1 MPPPTKVSK
10 SSSNHSPMILSSEVI
25 HRGSRP
31 AGYGFVTFKT
41 LGAAEK
47 AVTDLNDKEL
57 EGRPIIVQLAKPASE
72 KEKERNERRSK
83 RRATGR
89 RNARAP
95 PGEVTEAEAEGQ
107 AEESKP
113 GLVEKAE
120 NAVEGA
126 AAAVGDALKS
136 ISSPSLILIPL
147 QRKGKGKKG
156 PTTSSDA
163 VAEGE
168 QTTETPAGEPSAAGA
183 DAVNG
188 AADSAPKATKKP
200 RTPRA
205 PRPPRPAGEQPEGQP
220 SKNMLFVANLA
231 FSVDD
236 ARLKQIFTDAG
247 INVVSA
253 RVVTRRWGARR
264 SKGFG
269 FVDVG
274 NEEEQKKALAHF
286 APVESGDG
294 SAPAGGKEIDGR
306 QIAVKVAVDAP
317 KREAGET
324 DADAAANSAEKND
337 TTPETTVVMCDY
349 LRVWKLGDNH
359 VRATLTDALECLLL
373 VVNMPARSIRFRI
386 SPTQRRSLVSSLF
399 GLTFFGSIVTVAA
412 SSVLPCPARS
422 TRVRLADSMETTPG
436 EPSQQRVTIEKRQ
449 RRWIEEKYPS
459 V

>member
-1 MPPPTKVSK
+1 MSSVAAPPPVNAVPTTNGVTSEATAATTNNAGTAAGATTPAAAPAADSKPTPASPEETGHKVFAGNLAYATTDEGLKKFFESF
-10 SSSNHSPMILSSEVI
+10 SNDIVSSEVI

-126 AAAVGDALKS
+126 AAAVGDALK
-136 ISSPSLILIPL
+136 PKKKKKWG
-147 QRKGKGKKG
+147 RKGKGKKG

-188 AADSAPKATKKP
+188 AADSAPRQKAKKP

-236 ARLKQIFTDAG
+236 ARLKHLHGCRYQCCIRSSRYA
-247 INVVSA
+247 SL
-253 RVVTRRWGARR
+253 GARR

-337 TTPETTVVMCDY
+337 TTPETTVVA
-349 LRVWKLGDNH
+349 H
-359 VRATLTDALECLLL
+359 
-373 VVNMPARSIRFRI
+373 
-386 SPTQRRSLVSSLF
+386 
-399 GLTFFGSIVTVAA
+399 
-412 SSVLPCPARS
+412 
-422 TRVRLADSMETTPG
+422 
-436 EPSQQRVTIEKRQ
+436 
-449 RRWIEEKYPS
+449 
-459 V
+459 

>member
-1 MPPPTKVSK
+1 MSSVAIAPVSDAGTAPNGVTSDAAATTNNAGTATAADATTPAAAPAGENKPASPEETGHKVFAGNLAYATTDDGLK
-10 SSSNHSPMILSSEVI
+10 TFFNAFANDIVSSEVI
-25 HRGSRP
+25 QRGSRP

-41 LGAAEK
+41 LEAAQK
-47 AVTDLNDKEL
+47 AVAELNDKEL
-57 EGRPIIVQLAKPASE
+57 DGRPIIVQLAKPASE
-72 KEKERNERRSK
+72 KEKERNERRTK

-107 AEESKP
+107 AEDSKP

-126 AAAVGDALKS
+126 AAAVSDAVK
-136 ISSPSLILIPL
+136 PKKKKKWG
-147 QRKGKGKKG
+147 RKGKGKKSAA
-156 PTTSSDA
+156 TTTGGATEDEA
-163 VAEGE
+163 VQA
-168 QTTETPAGEPSAAGA
+168 TETPAGEPSAAGA
-183 DAVNG
+183 EAPNG
-188 AADSAPKATKKP
+188 TTDSAPKKTKKP
-200 RTPRA
+200 RAPRA

-274 NEEEQKKALAHF
+274 SEEEQKKALAHF
-286 APVESGDG
+286 APVESTDG
-294 SAPAGGKEIDGR
+294 TTPAAGKEIEGR

-317 KREAGET
+317 KREDGET
-324 DADAAANSAEKND
+324 DAEAAANSAEQNEAIPD
-337 TTPETTVVMCDY
+337 TTVVA
-349 LRVWKLGDNH
+349 H
-359 VRATLTDALECLLL
+359 
-373 VVNMPARSIRFRI
+373 
-386 SPTQRRSLVSSLF
+386 
-399 GLTFFGSIVTVAA
+399 
-412 SSVLPCPARS
+412 
-422 TRVRLADSMETTPG
+422 
-436 EPSQQRVTIEKRQ
+436 
-449 RRWIEEKYPS
+449 
-459 V
+459 

>member
-1 MPPPTKVSK
+1 MSSVAAPPPVNAVPATNGVTSEATAATTTNNAGTAADATTPAAVPAGENKGAPASPEETGHKVFAGNLAYATTDEGLKTFFSTF
-10 SSSNHSPMILSSEVI
+10 SNDIVSSEVI

-41 LGAAEK
+41 LETAEK
-47 AVTDLNDKEL
+47 AVADLNDKQL
-57 EGRPIIVQLAKPASE
+57 DGRPIIVQLAKPASE
-72 KEKERNERRSK
+72 KEKERSERRSK

-89 RNARAP
+89 RNGRAP

-126 AAAVGDALKS
+126 AAAVSDALKPKKKKKWS
-136 ISSPSLILIPL
+136 
-147 QRKGKGKKG
+147 RKSKAKKAA
-156 PTTSSDA
+156 TTAASGT
-163 VAEGE
+163 EGE
-168 QTTETPAGEPSAAGA
+168 ETTEIPAGEPSAAGA
-183 DAVNG
+183 EAPNG
-188 AADSAPKATKKP
+188 ATNPAPKKARKP

-231 FSVDD
+231 FSIDD

-286 APVESGDG
+286 ALVESGDG
-294 SAPAGGKEIDGR
+294 AASATGKEVEGR

-317 KREAGET
+317 KKEAGET

-337 TTPETTVVMCDY
+337 TTPETTVVA
-349 LRVWKLGDNH
+349 H
-359 VRATLTDALECLLL
+359 
-373 VVNMPARSIRFRI
+373 
-386 SPTQRRSLVSSLF
+386 
-399 GLTFFGSIVTVAA
+399 
-412 SSVLPCPARS
+412 
-422 TRVRLADSMETTPG
+422 
-436 EPSQQRVTIEKRQ
+436 
-449 RRWIEEKYPS
+449 
-459 V
+459 

>member
-1 MPPPTKVSK
+1 MSSVAAPPPVNAVPATNGVTSEATAATTTNNVGTAAGATTPAAAPAGENKGTPASPEETGHKVFVGNLAYATTDEGLKTFFSK
-10 SSSNHSPMILSSEVI
+10 FSNDIVTSEVI

-41 LGAAEK
+41 LETAEK
-47 AVTDLNDKEL
+47 AVADLNNKEL
-57 EGRPIIVQLAKPASE
+57 DGRLIIVELAKPASE

-113 GLVEKAE
+113 SIAEKAE

-126 AAAVGDALKS
+126 AAAVSDALKPKKKKKWS
-136 ISSPSLILIPL
+136 
-147 QRKGKGKKG
+147 RKSKAKRAAN
-156 PTTSSDA
+156 TTADGA
-163 VAEGE
+163 AEGE
-168 QTTETPAGEPSAAGA
+168 EATETPAGEPSAAGA
-183 DAVNG
+183 EAPNG
-188 AADSAPKATKKP
+188 AADSAPKRAKKP

-231 FSVDD
+231 FSIDD

-247 INVVSA
+247 INVISA

-274 NEEEQKKALAHF
+274 NEAEQKKALAHF

-294 SAPAGGKEIDGR
+294 ATPASGKEIEGR

-317 KREAGET
+317 KKEPGET
-324 DADAAANSAEKND
+324 DADAAANSAEKGD
-337 TTPETTVVMCDY
+337 TTPETTVVA
-349 LRVWKLGDNH
+349 H
-359 VRATLTDALECLLL
+359 
-373 VVNMPARSIRFRI
+373 
-386 SPTQRRSLVSSLF
+386 
-399 GLTFFGSIVTVAA
+399 
-412 SSVLPCPARS
+412 
-422 TRVRLADSMETTPG
+422 
-436 EPSQQRVTIEKRQ
+436 
-449 RRWIEEKYPS
+449 
-459 V
+459 